1 MSMLRARWLNRFALA
16 VAWIIVTAGVAFLV
30 ARNADG
36 SDDATDLTAPV
47 PPITTEQRS
56 TVTLAERTISPVVS
70 GDGSVMWD
78 ADDERWLLV
87 APAEPAEVAY
97 DLLDPPVGVKALID
111 GGPAGFDCAW
121 AGLGRADGGDA
132 AVATPTSA
140 TPVGATPASANRQ
153 GFLPAFAGGDDA
165 PTGRSAPGSGGVTM
179 RCVIPDDV
187 RVVAGL
193 TGTMVLTMQPPT
205 DAMALPVTA
214 VVGSEGQG
222 RVVVVNDDGS
232 TTVRNVELGIAD
244 IFWIEITGGLEQG
257 EQVLEFPTQYDFGPG
272 SQ

>member
-1 MSMLRARWLNRFALA
+1 MRLHTGWLNRIALLLIW
-16 VAWIIVTAGVAFLV
+16 VVVTAGVAFLV

-47 PPITTEQRS
+47 PSITTEQRS
-56 TVTLAERTISPVVS
+56 TVTLTERTISPVVS

-78 ADDERWLLV
+78 ADDQRWLLV

-121 AGLGRADGGDA
+121 AGLGRSDGGDA
-132 AVATPTSA
+132 AVATPASA
-140 TPVGATPASANRQ
+140 TPVSATPASANRQ
-153 GFLPAFAGGDDA
+153 GFLPARVGGDEVSAGGA
-165 PTGRSAPGSGGVTM
+165 SSGGGVTM

-205 DAMALPVTA
+205 DALALPVTA
-214 VVGSEGQG
+214 VIGSEGRGQ
-222 RVVVVNDDGS
+222 VVVVNDDGS
-232 TTVRNVELGIAD
+232 TTVRDVQLGIAD

-272 SQ
+272 SR